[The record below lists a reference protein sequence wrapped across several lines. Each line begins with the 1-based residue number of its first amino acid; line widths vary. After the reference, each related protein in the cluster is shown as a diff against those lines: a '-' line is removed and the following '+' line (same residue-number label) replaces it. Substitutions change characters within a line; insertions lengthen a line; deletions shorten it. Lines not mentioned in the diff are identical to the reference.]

1 MGEWHIDQNCETA
14 LIRLNDELCSFE
26 RMSGREYT
34 LILVPHV
41 EAEAIHISNSGK
53 PVPKDALHN
62 NPEQALRFA
71 MMERNGGRE

>member
-1 MGEWHIDQNCETA
+1 
-14 LIRLNDELCSFE
+14 
-26 RMSGREYT
+26 MSGREYT